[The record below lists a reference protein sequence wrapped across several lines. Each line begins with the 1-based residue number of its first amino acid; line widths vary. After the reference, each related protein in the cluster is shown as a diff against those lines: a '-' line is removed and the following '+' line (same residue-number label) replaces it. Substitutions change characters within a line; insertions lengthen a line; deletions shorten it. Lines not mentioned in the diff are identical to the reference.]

1 MYPPAVCAQEVC
13 RDGSLLAVCPYA
25 AWGAAPARGDV
36 GSRALRLRG
45 GARALRGNQTA
56 AEGKAAAHTQGG
68 GAGPVPGGGDTSA
81 PLKTKRARRKPRAE
95 GAGGADEAG
104 SGSASSAARLS
115 SSPGRGGAH
124 RADAGAAR
132 AAAASSSSSGSGAR
146 AAAARPPGTS
156 SGGAGADAR
165 KKARKGPSSKPPRV
179 APAAAT
185 SRWGALGGGA
195 GVENKGAPH
204 GDVGAAGGRVDGG
217 AAGVG
222 GDWGWGMG
230 DDGCSPTSQVTS
242 LSAGRATAASVSS
255 AVRTPAEAAAGRD
268 GSGAVAGGRQGAA
281 DGGGATTSEHVDAG
295 ADSRNKSADGA
306 APPGAGAAPPVAANV
321 SGGAV
326 RTPGFAA
333 GEGAGR
339 AWARGGPGSV
349 GGGGGGR
356 VGGGWR

>member
-132 AAAASSSSSGSGAR
+132 ALAVSLLAEGYTPSRTAKEVASR
-146 AAAARPPGTS
+146 L
-156 SGGAGADAR
+156 
-165 KKARKGPSSKPPRV
+165 KI
-179 APAAAT
+179 
-185 SRWGALGGGA
+185 
-195 GVENKGAPH
+195 
-204 GDVGAAGGRVDGG
+204 
-217 AAGVG
+217 
-222 GDWGWGMG
+222 
-230 DDGCSPTSQVTS
+230 
-242 LSAGRATAASVSS
+242 
-255 AVRTPAEAAAGRD
+255 
-268 GSGAVAGGRQGAA
+268 
-281 DGGGATTSEHVDAG
+281 
-295 ADSRNKSADGA
+295 SRNVSYEIVQE
-306 APPGAGAAPPVAANV
+306 VAKDVEKDA
-321 SGGAV
+321 
-326 RTPGFAA
+326 
-333 GEGAGR
+333 E
-339 AWARGGPGSV
+339 
-349 GGGGGGR
+349 
-356 VGGGWR
+356 